1 MRPEGIE
8 VGDIVR
14 AYGAAFLDEYG
25 ATLSPEQ
32 RQALADIAACRTA
45 ALGGHVESCDT
56 CDFELHAYN
65 SCRNRHCPKCQA
77 MARAIWLEAREA
89 ELLPV
94 PYFHVVFTIPAELA
108 ELALRN
114 PREIYRLLFS
124 VTAETLLEVALDP
137 KHLGARIGFLAVLHT
152 WGQNL
157 GHHPHLHCVI
167 PGGGL
172 TPDGSAWVASR
183 ANFLLP
189 VRVLSRVFRGKF
201 IARLRRAYRQG
212 RLVFPG
218 QIGWLAT
225 PEAFGAWL
233 GELAA
238 KEWVVYAKPPFGGPR
253 QVLRYLARYT
263 HRVAI
268 TGGRLL
274 DIEDDRV
281 RFRWKDY
288 AGGQQWKTMT
298 LGGTEFIRRL
308 LLHVLPK
315 GFMRIRYFGFMANR
329 VRRAGLALCRTLI
342 GRCRAGAGHSD
353 AIHPD
358 ALAAPAS
365 TPIVSTGTCPAC
377 GRGRL
382 VVIAALPRLPHPLGL
397 FTPAAPNTS

>member
-1 MRPEGIE
+1 MRAAGIE
-8 VGDIVR
+8 VGDILR
-14 AYGAAFLDEYG
+14 AYGPAFLNRFG
-25 ATLSPEQ
+25 ASLSPEQ

-45 ALGGHVESCDT
+45 ALGGQVETCDS

-94 PYFHVVFTIPAELA
+94 PYFHVVFTLPAELA

-124 VTAETLLEVALDP
+124 VTAETLLEVAADP

-167 PGGGL
+167 PAGGL
-172 TPDGSAWVASR
+172 APDGSAWIASR
-183 ANFLLP
+183 PNFLLP

-201 IARLRRAYRQG
+201 IARLRTAYRKG

-268 TGGRLL
+268 TNGRLL
-274 DIEDDRV
+274 DMTDGRV
-281 RFRWKDY
+281 CFRWKDY

-298 LGGTEFIRRL
+298 LTATEFIRRL

-329 VRRAGLALCRTLI
+329 LRRASLALCRTLI
-342 GRCRAGAGHSD
+342 GPCKTG
-353 AIHPD
+353 
-358 ALAAPAS
+358 LAASGPTDPDPPRPPAS
-365 TPIVSTGTCPAC
+365 SPTPAVGICPAC
-377 GRGRL
+377 GQGRL
-382 VVIAALPRLPHPLGL
+382 VTVAALPRQPHPLRL
-397 FTPAAPNTS
+397 FTPVAPNTS